1 MSDNRIYSY
10 FYVYK
15 LAIEIGEPGHKD
27 RNMYYDTKRQK
38 AIEQNLSCEFIRVY
52 PDQENLHCFEAIN
65 KIVRHIKQSS
75 N

>member
-1 MSDNRIYSY
+1 
-10 FYVYK
+10 
-15 LAIEIGEPGHKD
+15 
-27 RNMYYDTKRQK
+27 MYYDTKRQK
-38 AIEQNLSCEFIRVY
+38 AIEQNLSCEFIRVD